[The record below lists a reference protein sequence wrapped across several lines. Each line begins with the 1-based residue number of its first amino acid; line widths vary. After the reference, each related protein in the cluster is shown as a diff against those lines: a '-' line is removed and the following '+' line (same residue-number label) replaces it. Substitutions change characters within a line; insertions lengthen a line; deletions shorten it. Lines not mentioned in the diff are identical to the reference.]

1 MAKKLKFNFKMTR
14 GKRIALRII
23 LTCIVAFTLILV
35 AAERLNIAS
44 VTDINDNLRA
54 FFTGLNPGEGYP
66 YKINSGSVEDM
77 TILNGDLFV
86 LTNQETMT
94 LDSTAKE
101 IKQTAHTYS
110 TPKVSVKGSKAVV
123 YNQNGNRFRVENRT
137 DTLFS
142 GETSEDEKII
152 TAAMGAKGNMA
163 LATFSKDSASK
174 LLVYGSNYKK
184 TVFTWVCSQDVITS
198 VDLSD
203 NGNYVVV
210 SVVGARNGEVYSKV
224 YVFDFDFKEPRIE
237 QEYEGTA
244 ILAVHFGKNDNVVAI
259 GNNLISFIK
268 SAKNIENID
277 FELSKLLNFDF
288 KEPRIEQEYE
298 GTAILA
304 VHFGKNDNVVAI
316 GNNLISFI
324 KSAKNI
330 ENIDFESSTLSNFA
344 FSEDG
349 FTALVLAEH
358 GSTNNEKLVCYSPS
372 FNDTFTAKFD
382 KAVKAINMYQGR
394 ISVLLDD
401 KVFIYRTSGNKVHE
415 YEVDNTAISAF
426 NLGNRTYLYK
436 VGEIVK
442 CK

>member
-1 MAKKLKFNFKMTR
+1 MAAKKFNLKLKMTH
-14 GKRIALRII
+14 GTKIVIRIVLI
-23 LTCIVAFTLILV
+23 CIVAFTLILI

-54 FFTGLNPGEGYP
+54 FFSGLNPGEGYP
-66 YKINSGSVEDM
+66 YKINSGSVEDI

-101 IKQTAHTYS
+101 IKKTAHTYS
-110 TPKVSVKGSKAVV
+110 TPKVSTKAGKAVV
-123 YNQNGNRFRVENRT
+123 YNQNGNRYRIENRT
-137 DTLFS
+137 DTLYS
-142 GETSEDEKII
+142 GTTKEDEKII

-174 LLVYGSNYKK
+174 LMVYGTNYKK
-184 TVFTWVCSQDVITS
+184 SIFTWVCSQDSITS

-203 NGNYVVV
+203 NGSYVAV
-210 SVVGARNGEVYSKV
+210 SVVGARNGEIYSKV
-224 YVFDFDFKEPRIE
+224 FVFDFDYKEPRIE

-277 FELSKLLNFDF
+277 
-288 KEPRIEQEYE
+288 Y
-298 GTAILA
+298 
-304 VHFGKNDNVVAI
+304 
-316 GNNLISFI
+316 
-324 KSAKNI
+324 
-330 ENIDFESSTLSNFA
+330 ESSTLSNFA

-358 GSTNNEKLVCYSPS
+358 GSTNNEKLVCYSPT
-372 FNDTFTAKFD
+372 FNDTFAAKYD
-382 KAVKAINMYQGR
+382 KAVKSMSIYQGR
-394 ISVLLDD
+394 VSVLLDD
-401 KVFIYRTSGNKVHE
+401 KVYVYRTNGGKIHE

-436 VGEIVK
+436 IGEIVR
-442 CK
+442 CKK

>member
-1 MAKKLKFNFKMTR
+1 MAKKLKLNLKMTR

-23 LTCIVAFTLILV
+23 LACIVAFALILV

-54 FFTGLNPGEGYP
+54 FFSGLNPGDGYP
-66 YKINSGSVEDM
+66 YKINSGSLEDM
-77 TILNGDLFV
+77 TVLNGDLFV

-110 TPKVSVKGSKAVV
+110 TPKVSVKGSKAIV

-137 DTLFS
+137 DTLFA
-142 GETSEDEKII
+142 GETNEDEKII
-152 TAAMGAKGNMA
+152 TAAVGAKGNIA

-184 TVFTWVCSQDVITS
+184 TIFTWVCSQDSITS

-203 NGNYVVV
+203 NGKYVVV

-277 FELSKLLNFDF
+277 
-288 KEPRIEQEYE
+288 Y
-298 GTAILA
+298 
-304 VHFGKNDNVVAI
+304 
-316 GNNLISFI
+316 
-324 KSAKNI
+324 
-330 ENIDFESSTLSNFA
+330 ESSTLSNFA

-349 FTALVLAEH
+349 FTTLVLAEH

-382 KAVKAINMYQGR
+382 KAVKSINMYQGR

-436 VGEIVK
+436 VGEIVR

>member
-1 MAKKLKFNFKMTR
+1 MAIKKPKIKMTR
-14 GKRIALRII
+14 GLRVAIRII
-23 LTCIVAFTLILV
+23 LAFVVIFALILI

-54 FFTGLNPGEGYP
+54 FFTGLNPGDGYP
-66 YKINSGSVEDM
+66 YKINSGSVEDI
-77 TILNGDLFV
+77 TVLNGDLFV

-110 TPKVSVKGSKAVV
+110 TPKIASRGSKAVI
-123 YNQNGNRFRVENRT
+123 YNQNGNRFRIENRT

-142 GETSEDEKII
+142 GETAEDEKII
-152 TAAMGAKGNMA
+152 TAAMGAKGNVA

-174 LLVYGSNYKK
+174 LIVYGSNYKK
-184 TVFTWVCSQDVITS
+184 SIFTWVCSQDSITS

-203 NGNYVVV
+203 NGSYVAV
-210 SVVGARNGEVYSKV
+210 SVVGAREGEIYSKV
-224 YVFDFDFKEPRIE
+224 YVFDFDYKEPRIE

-259 GNNLISFIK
+259 GNDLISFIK

-277 FELSKLLNFDF
+277 
-288 KEPRIEQEYE
+288 Y
-298 GTAILA
+298 
-304 VHFGKNDNVVAI
+304 
-316 GNNLISFI
+316 
-324 KSAKNI
+324 
-330 ENIDFESSTLSNFA
+330 ESSTLSNFA

-349 FTALVLAEH
+349 FTALVLSEH

-372 FNDTFTAKFD
+372 FNDTFTAKYES
-382 KAVKAINMYQGR
+382 AVKSITIYQGR
-394 ISVLLDD
+394 LSVLLDD
-401 KVFIYRTSGNKVHE
+401 KVYVYRTNGNKVHE

-436 VGEIVK
+436 IGEIIR
-442 CK
+442 CKK

>member
-1 MAKKLKFNFKMTR
+1 MAIKKPKIKMTR
-14 GKRIALRII
+14 GLRVAIRII
-23 LTCIVAFTLILV
+23 LAFVVIFALILI

-54 FFTGLNPGEGYP
+54 FFTGLNPGDGYP
-66 YKINSGSVEDM
+66 YKINSGSVEDI
-77 TILNGDLFV
+77 TVLNGDLFV

-101 IKQTAHTYS
+101 IKTTAHTYS
-110 TPKVSVKGSKAVV
+110 TPKVASRGSKAVI
-123 YNQNGNRFRVENRT
+123 YNQNGNRFRIENRT

-142 GETSEDEKII
+142 GETAEDEKII
-152 TAAMGAKGNMA
+152 TAAMGAKGNVA

-174 LLVYGSNYKK
+174 LIVYGSNYKK
-184 TVFTWVCSQDVITS
+184 SIFTWVCSQDSITS

-203 NGNYVVV
+203 NGSYVAV
-210 SVVGARNGEVYSKV
+210 SVVGAREGEIYSKV
-224 YVFDFDFKEPRIE
+224 YVFDFDYKEPRIE

-259 GNNLISFIK
+259 GNDLISFIK

-277 FELSKLLNFDF
+277 
-288 KEPRIEQEYE
+288 Y
-298 GTAILA
+298 
-304 VHFGKNDNVVAI
+304 
-316 GNNLISFI
+316 
-324 KSAKNI
+324 
-330 ENIDFESSTLSNFA
+330 ESSTLSNFA

-349 FTALVLAEH
+349 FTALVLSEH

-372 FNDTFTAKFD
+372 FNDTFTAKYES
-382 KAVKAINMYQGR
+382 AVKSITIYQGR
-394 ISVLLDD
+394 LSVLLDD
-401 KVFIYRTSGNKVHE
+401 KVYVYRTNGNKVHE

-436 VGEIVK
+436 IGEIIR
-442 CK
+442 CKK